1 MTSLPPRVSRWNF
14 SAPRWER
21 RWREVDLQQFV
32 RRFLLSGT
40 LFFGL
45 ASAMAQNQVSR
56 EYDLKA
62 VLLYHFTQFVEWP
75 AASFPRPDSPMV
87 IGVLGRDPFGRAL
100 DILATQPAE
109 NGRRIIIVRLR
120 NLEAARNCHILFVSE
135 SEQDRLPEII
145 AALRNLPVLTVGDFE
160 GFATGGGIVCF
171 MKTPDDRIRLR
182 INLDSVRASGLNMS
196 AKLLRIAEVI
206 SSSKP

>member
-1 MTSLPPRVSRWNF
+1 MTSFAPRFSRWNF
-14 SAPRWER
+14 SAPAWQRSR
-21 RWREVDLQQFV
+21 RGVDIQQFV
-32 RRFLLSGT
+32 RRFFLSGT

-45 ASAMAQNQVSR
+45 ASAVAQNQVSR

-87 IGVLGRDPFGRAL
+87 IGVLGRDPFGHAL

-109 NGRRIIIVRLR
+109 NGRRIVIVRLR
-120 NLEAARNCHILFVSE
+120 NLDAARNCHILFVSE

-160 GFATGGGIVCF
+160 GFATGGGIVRF

>member
-1 MTSLPPRVSRWNF
+1 MTSLASRFSRWDF
-14 SAPRWER
+14 SAPERER
-21 RWREVDLQQFV
+21 RWRRTDIPEFV
-32 RRFLLSGT
+32 RRFFLSGA

-45 ASAMAQNQVSR
+45 TSALAQNQVSR

-75 AASFPRPDSPMV
+75 PASFPRPDSPMV

-100 DILATQPAE
+100 DILAAQPAE
-109 NGRRIIIVRLR
+109 NGRRIVIVRLH
-120 NLEAARNCHILFVSE
+120 NLDAARNCHILFVSD
-135 SEQDRLPEII
+135 SEQDRLPEIT
-145 AALRNLPVLTVGDFE
+145 AALRNHPVLTVGDFE
-160 GFATGGGIVCF
+160 DFATAGGIVRF
-171 MKTPDDRIRLR
+171 LKTPDDRIRLR
-182 INLDSVRASGLNMS
+182 INLDSARASGLNIS

>member
-1 MTSLPPRVSRWNF
+1 MTSFAPRFSRWNF
-14 SAPRWER
+14 SAPAWKR
-21 RWREVDLQQFV
+21 RWREIDIQQFV
-32 RRFLLSGT
+32 RRSLLSGT

-45 ASAMAQNQVSR
+45 ASALAQNQVSR

-87 IGVLGRDPFGRAL
+87 IGVLGRDPFGHAL

-109 NGRRIIIVRLR
+109 NGRRIVIVRLR
-120 NLEAARNCHILFVSE
+120 NLDAARNCHILFVSE

-160 GFATGGGIVCF
+160 GFATGGGIVRF